1 MCRYSQRADRFIGGI
16 TMNNLFLIFNV
27 MVEWFLMI
35 LPFII
40 ITGLLTLT
48 PIIPTNTKKRVNL
61 LTLGLALLND

>member
-1 MCRYSQRADRFIGGI
+1 
-16 TMNNLFLIFNV
+16 
-27 MVEWFLMI
+27 MI